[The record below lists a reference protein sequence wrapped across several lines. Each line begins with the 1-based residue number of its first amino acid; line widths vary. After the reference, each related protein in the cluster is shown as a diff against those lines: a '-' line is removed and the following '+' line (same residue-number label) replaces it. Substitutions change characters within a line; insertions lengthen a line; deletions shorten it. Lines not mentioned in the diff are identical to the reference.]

1 MNVEYLSINAA
12 TWLTR
17 LFYQGIYE
25 TKVPLEF
32 SAILQ
37 TGCVCKVDKAAKKR
51 NPQDGW
57 SLSELHMKTTT
68 ECPYLDQS
76 ITFFYLYHRQVRLP
90 FHSSIYL
97 LKTTTKSFHFKFD
110 ILCAYDE
117 SWYIMFN
124 STCMVKTCSIEEAC
138 WWVTLSY
145 EDRYNSSVSPKLNLW
160 IYFHLTVTKKNK
172 ILSTY

>member
-37 TGCVCKVDKAAKKR
+37 LGCVCKVDKAAKKR

-76 ITFFYLYHRQVRLP
+76 ITFFYLYHRQVRVP

-97 LKTTTKSFHFKFD
+97 LKTTATHFHFKFD
-110 ILCAYDE
+110 ILRAYDE
-117 SWYIMFN
+117 S
-124 STCMVKTCSIEEAC
+124 
-138 WWVTLSY
+138 
-145 EDRYNSSVSPKLNLW
+145 
-160 IYFHLTVTKKNK
+160 
-172 ILSTY
+172 